1 MKLARH
7 IDDGTMINHQ
17 LQYLR
22 YYYNLEIDLGG
33 LAPHD
38 ALADIIVLEQVFKK
52 LARAIQDK
60 YNLSK
65 AATIERMLDISMK
78 PSLMKSIKFGKFSSK
93 TPEEQLIS
101 NIAKTD
107 PSYLIWLLN
116 EKKKKPE
123 GEEDWIYTLN
133 YYLK

>member
-1 MKLARH
+1 
-7 IDDGTMINHQ
+7 
-17 LQYLR
+17 
-22 YYYNLEIDLGG
+22 
-33 LAPHD
+33 
-38 ALADIIVLEQVFKK
+38 
-52 LARAIQDK
+52 
-60 YNLSK
+60 
-65 AATIERMLDISMK
+65 MLDISMK